1 MALNKVTYVDGST
14 KIKAENLNNIQ
25 DSIIANEQ
33 SIAALKLT
41 EAEDGVELLGQ
52 TPITLS
58 SDVSTLLLSAKAVA
72 KEYHIPYIDGY
83 HGLGINKINA
93 SMFLSDGTHFNDIG
107 RQRFGTFIGS
117 QIISNM

>member
-1 MALNKVTYVDGST
+1 MPVFRFWASEDSTITYS
-14 KIKAENLNNIQ
+14 
-25 DSIIANEQ
+25 DSYTNANGNTLVEFV
-33 SIAALKLT
+33 
-41 EAEDGVELLGQ
+41 EA
-52 TPITLS
+52 I
-58 SDVSTLLLSAKAVA
+58 KAVA